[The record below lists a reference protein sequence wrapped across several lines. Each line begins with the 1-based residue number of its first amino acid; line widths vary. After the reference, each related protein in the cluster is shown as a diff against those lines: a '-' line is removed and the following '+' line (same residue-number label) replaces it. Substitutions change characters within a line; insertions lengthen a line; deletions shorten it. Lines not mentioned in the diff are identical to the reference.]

1 MNWRR
6 LQLAVAALTI
16 VTAVGTAGYVLL
28 GFSPLD
34 ALYQTVTTVTTVGF
48 REVEPLN
55 DAGMVFT
62 IVLILFGVG
71 TVLYTLGV
79 LIEALIEGDVL
90 DLFERRRMQRRV
102 DEMRD
107 HVIVCG
113 WGRVGKAI
121 AKYVGAA
128 NGNVVVVER
137 DEERLAACGESFVHG
152 DATDDAILRTAGID
166 RARAL
171 VAALDTD
178 ADNLYVTLSA
188 KTLRPDVFVVARARA
203 ATSAEKLL
211 RGGAD
216 RVVNPQD
223 IGGARMAAFVLQPHV
238 TEFLDVV
245 MHDRSLEF
253 KLEQIDVPPGSPLA
267 GRSLR
272 DAHIRDRTG
281 ALVLAMRHA
290 DGTFTTNPTPET
302 EIVGGEVLIAIG
314 TEAQLDALLA
324 AAGAH

>member
-1 MNWRR
+1 MI
-6 LQLAVAALTI
+6 VA
-16 VTAVGTAGYVLL
+16 GTLGYVAL
-28 GFSPLD
+28 GFPFLD
-34 ALYQTVTTVTTVGF
+34 ALYQTVTTVSTVGF
-48 REVEPLN
+48 REVKPLS
-55 DAGMVFT
+55 GLGQLFT
-62 IVLILFGVG
+62 IGLILVGVG

-79 LIEALIEGDVL
+79 LIEALIEGELL
-90 DLFERRRMQRRV
+90 DLFERRSMERKV
-102 DEMRD
+102 DQMRD

-121 AKYVGAA
+121 ARYVSATAGE
-128 NGNVVVVER
+128 VVVVER
-137 DEERLAACGESFVHG
+137 NDERLEGTSVPFVLG
-152 DATDDAILRTAGID
+152 DATDDAVLQAAGID

-188 KTLRPDVFVVARARA
+188 KTLNPGIFVVSRARA
-203 ATSAEKLL
+203 AASEEKLL

-245 MHDRSLEF
+245 MHNRSLEF
-253 KLEQIDVPPGSPLA
+253 RLEQVDVPAGSPLA
-267 GRSLR
+267 GRTLR
-272 DAHIRDRTG
+272 EAHIRDKTG
-281 ALVLAMRHA
+281 ALVLAMRHS

-302 EIVGGEVLIAIG
+302 QIVGGEVLIAIG
-314 TEAQLDALLA
+314 TQAQLDALLEA
-324 AAGAH
+324 AAVR

>member
-1 MNWRR
+1 M
-6 LQLAVAALTI
+6 I
-16 VTAVGTAGYVLL
+16 VVGTIGYVIL

-34 ALYQTVTTVTTVGF
+34 ALYQTVTTVSTVGF
-48 REVEPLN
+48 REVEPLSG
-55 DAGMVFT
+55 AGQLFT
-62 IVLILFGVG
+62 IVLILVGVG

-79 LIEALIEGDVL
+79 LIEALIEGELL
-90 DLFERRRMQRRV
+90 DLFERRRMERKIG
-102 DEMRD
+102 EMSD

-121 AKYVGAA
+121 ARHVGAS
-128 NGNVVVVER
+128 GGEIVVVER
-137 DEERLAACGESFVHG
+137 NEDRLEGTSVHFVHG
-152 DATDDAILRTAGID
+152 DATDDAVLRDAGID

-188 KTLRPDVFVVARARA
+188 KTLKPGIFVVARARA
-203 ATSAEKLL
+203 WASEEKLL

-245 MHDRSLEF
+245 MHNRALEF
-253 KLEQIDVPPGSPLA
+253 RLEQVDVPPSSPLA
-267 GRSLR
+267 GHTLR
-272 DAHIRDRTG
+272 DAHIRDKTG

-314 TEAQLDALLA
+314 TQVQLDALLEA
-324 AAGAH
+324 AAVR

>member
-1 MNWRR
+1 
-6 LQLAVAALTI
+6 VA
-16 VTAVGTAGYVLL
+16 GTLGYVAL
-28 GFSPLD
+28 GFPLLD
-34 ALYQTVTTVTTVGF
+34 ALYQTVTTVSTVGF
-48 REVEPLN
+48 REVQPLQ
-55 DAGMVFT
+55 GLGQLFT
-62 IVLILFGVG
+62 IGLILVGVG

-79 LIEALIEGDVL
+79 LIEALIEGELL
-90 DLFERRRMQRRV
+90 DLFERRSMERKV
-102 DEMRD
+102 DQMRD

-121 AKYVGAA
+121 ARHVGASS
-128 NGNVVVVER
+128 GEVVIVER
-137 DEERLAACGESFVHG
+137 NEDRLEGTDVPFVLG
-152 DATDDAILRTAGID
+152 DATDDAVLQAAGID

-188 KTLRPDVFVVARARA
+188 KTLKPGIFVVARARA
-203 ATSAEKLL
+203 WASEEKLL

-245 MHDRSLEF
+245 MHNRSLEF
-253 KLEQIDVPPGSPLA
+253 RLEQVDVPPTSPLA
-267 GRSLR
+267 GRTLR
-272 DAHIRDRTG
+272 EAHIRDKTG

-314 TEAQLDALLA
+314 TQAQLDALLA
-324 AAGAH
+324 AAAVR

>member
-1 MNWRR
+1 M
-6 LQLAVAALTI
+6 
-16 VTAVGTAGYVLL
+16 
-28 GFSPLD
+28 D
-34 ALYQTVTTVTTVGF
+34 ALYQTVTTVSTVGF
-48 REVEPLN
+48 REIEPL
-55 DAGMVFT
+55 DGLGQLFT
-62 IVLILFGVG
+62 IVLILVGVG

-79 LIEALIEGDVL
+79 LIEALIEGELL
-90 DLFERRRMQRRV
+90 DLFERRSMERKV
-102 DEMRD
+102 DQMRD

-121 AKYVGAA
+121 ARYVGAA
-128 NGNVVVVER
+128 AGHVVVVEQN
-137 DEERLAACGESFVHG
+137 EERLEGTSVAFVLG
-152 DATDDAILRTAGID
+152 DATDDAVLEAAGIS

-188 KTLRPDVFVVARARA
+188 KSLNPGVFVVARARA
-203 ATSAEKLL
+203 SASEEKLL

-253 KLEQIDVPPGSPLA
+253 RLEQVDVPTGSPLA
-267 GRSLR
+267 GRTLR
-272 DAHIRDRTG
+272 EAHIRDQTG

-290 DGTFTTNPTPET
+290 DGSFTTNPTPET

-314 TEAQLDALLA
+314 TQAQLDALLA
-324 AAGAH
+324 AAAVR

>member
-1 MNWRR
+1 M
-6 LQLAVAALTI
+6 
-16 VTAVGTAGYVLL
+16 
-28 GFSPLD
+28 
-34 ALYQTVTTVTTVGF
+34 GF
-48 REVEPLN
+48 REVRPLS
-55 DAGMVFT
+55 GVGQIFT
-62 IVLILFGVG
+62 MVLILIGVG

-79 LIEALIEGDVL
+79 LIEALIEGELL
-90 DLFERRRMQRRV
+90 DLFERRRMDRRIG
-102 DEMRD
+102 EMQD

-121 AKYVGAA
+121 ARHVAA
-128 NGNVVVVER
+128 SGGQVVVVER
-137 DEERLAACGESFVHG
+137 NEDRLEGTTVPFVHG
-152 DATDDAILRTAGID
+152 DATDDAVLRQAGID
-166 RARAL
+166 RANAL

-188 KTLRPDVFVVARARA
+188 KTLCPGVFVVTRARA
-203 ATSAEKLL
+203 AASEEKLL

-245 MHDRSLEF
+245 MHNRALEF
-253 KLEQIDVPPGSPLA
+253 RLEQVDVPANSPLA
-267 GRSLR
+267 GRTLR
-272 DAHIRDRTG
+272 EAHIRDTTG

-290 DGTFTTNPTPET
+290 DGSFTTNPTPET

-314 TEAQLDALLA
+314 TKAQLDALLA
-324 AAGAH
+324 AAAVR